1 MDESSLLEKESR
13 LDQRL
18 RDLGT
23 ALIAYSGG
31 VDSAY
36 LAWRA
41 HRVLGSSMLAVIAD
55 SPSLA
60 RRHLRDALAFAEKHR
75 LPLEVISTQEVDNPD
90 YAKNDGLRC
99 FHCKSE
105 LFDRMEQTRH
115 QRGFK
120 HLAYGMNL
128 DDRKDFRP
136 GQKAAQDHRVVAPLA
151 EAGLDKNDIR
161 ALAHQAGLEVWDKP
175 ASPCLSS
182 RLAYG
187 LPVDREALRLVEEGE
202 DFLWTL
208 GLRQYRVRHH
218 GDVARIEIAPD
229 EMSAILSPATMK
241 TIAERFKSIGF
252 PYVAID
258 CAGYQPGSM
267 NIHLPEEI
275 LRQGSSALGPIT

>member
-1 MDESSLLEKESR
+1 MDETSLIEKESI

-41 HRVLGSSMLAVIAD
+41 HQVLGSSMLAVIAD
-55 SPSLA
+55 SASLA
-60 RRHLRDALAFAEKHR
+60 RRHFRDALAFAEKHR
-75 LPLEVISTQEVDNPD
+75 LPLEVISTRELENPA

-99 FHCKSE
+99 FLCKSE
-105 LFDRMEQTRH
+105 LFDMMEQLRR
-115 QRGFK
+115 QRGYR

-136 GQKAAQDHRVVAPLA
+136 GQKAAQDHRVAAPLA

-161 ALAHQAGLEVWDKP
+161 NLARKAGLEVWDKP

-187 LPVDREALRLVEEGE
+187 LPVDREALRRVEEGE
-202 DFLWTL
+202 DFLWTF

-218 GDVARIEIAPD
+218 GDVARIEIAHD
-229 EMSAILSPATMK
+229 EMPAVFSSGAMK
-241 TIAERFKSIGF
+241 SIAERFKSIGF

-267 NIHLPEEI
+267 NIHLPREI
-275 LRQGSSALGPIT
+275 LQQGQSA

>member
-1 MDESSLLEKESR
+1 MDETALIEKERS

-18 RDLGT
+18 GELGT
-23 ALIAYSGG
+23 ALVAYSGG

-55 SPSLA
+55 SASLA

-75 LPLEVISTQEVDNPD
+75 VPVEVISTQELENPA
-90 YAKNDGLRC
+90 YVKNDGLRC

-105 LFDRMEQTRH
+105 LFTMMEQMR
-115 QRGFK
+115 QRLGYR

-151 EAGLDKNDIR
+151 EAGLDKNEIR
-161 ALAHQAGLEVWDKP
+161 ALARKAGLDVWDKP

-187 LPVDREALRLVEEGE
+187 LPVDREALRRVEEGE

-208 GLRQYRVRHH
+208 GLRRYRVRHH
-218 GDVARIEIAPD
+218 GDVARIEIAHE
-229 EMSAILSPATMK
+229 EMAAILSADRMK
-241 TIAERFKSIGF
+241 SIAERFKSIGF

-275 LRQGSSALGPIT
+275 LRQGQ

>member
-1 MDESSLLEKESR
+1 VDERSLIEKESL

-18 RDLGT
+18 RDLGSV
-23 ALIAYSGG
+23 LIAYSGG

-41 HRVLGSSMLAVIAD
+41 HQVLGPSMLAVIAD

-60 RRHLRDALAFAEKHR
+60 RRHFRDALAFAEKHH
-75 LPLEVISTQEVDNPD
+75 LPLEIVSTRELDHPD
-90 YAKNDGLRC
+90 YVKNDGLRC
-99 FHCKSE
+99 FYCKSE
-105 LFDRMEQTRH
+105 LFDMMEQTR
-115 QRGFK
+115 QRLGYH
-120 HLAYGMNL
+120 HLVYGMNL

-136 GQKAAQDHRVVAPLA
+136 GQKAAQDHGVVAPLA
-151 EAGLDKNDIR
+151 EAGLNKNDIR
-161 ALAHQAGLEVWDKP
+161 SLARKARLEVWDKP

-187 LPVDREALRLVEEGE
+187 LPVDKEALRLVEEGE
-202 DFLWTL
+202 EFLWTL

-218 GDVARIEIAPD
+218 GDVARIEVARD
-229 EMSAILSPATMK
+229 EMPAVLSPGAMK

-267 NIHLPEEI
+267 NVNLPEEV
-275 LRQGSSALGPIT
+275 LRQGQ

>member
-1 MDESSLLEKESR
+1 MDTAFPTEKER
-13 LDQRL
+13 LLDDGL
-18 RDLGT
+18 RELGT

-41 HRVLGSSMLAVIAD
+41 HQVLGDSMRAVIAD
-55 SPSLA
+55 SASLA
-60 RRHLRDALAFAEKHR
+60 RRHFRDALAFAERHR
-75 LPLEVISTQEVDNPD
+75 LPLEVISTRELENPD
-90 YAKNDGLRC
+90 YARNDGLRC

-105 LFDRMEQTRH
+105 LFTLMEQTR
-115 QRGFK
+115 QRLGYR

-136 GQKAAQDHRVVAPLA
+136 GQKAAQEHQVVAPLA
-151 EAGLDKNDIR
+151 EAGFTKDDVR
-161 ALAHQAGLEVWDKP
+161 AFARKAGLEVWDKP

-202 DFLWTL
+202 DFLWSL

-218 GDVARIEIAPD
+218 GDIARIEIAPG
-229 EMSAILSPATMK
+229 EMAAVLSPATME
-241 TIAERFKSIGF
+241 TIAGRFRAIGF

-258 CAGYQPGSM
+258 CAGYRPGSM

-275 LRQGSSALGPIT
+275 LRQGAKDP

>member
-1 MDESSLLEKESR
+1 VDETILIEKER
-13 LDQRL
+13 FLDQRL

-41 HRVLGSSMLAVIAD
+41 HQVLGPSMLAVIAD
-55 SPSLA
+55 SASLA
-60 RRHLRDALAFAEKHR
+60 RRHFRDALAFAETHR
-75 LPLEVISTQEVDNPD
+75 FPLKVISTRELENPD

-105 LFDRMEQTRH
+105 LFDKMEQLR
-115 QRGFK
+115 QQLGYR

-136 GQKAAQDHRVVAPLA
+136 GQKAAQDHQVIAPLA
-151 EAGLDKNDIR
+151 EAAFDKNDIR
-161 ALAHQAGLEVWDKP
+161 ILARKAGLEVWDKP

-187 LPVDREALRLVEEGE
+187 LPVDREALRRVEEGE

-218 GDVARIEIAPD
+218 GDIARIEIAPN
-229 EMSAILSPATMK
+229 EMPTVLSSDAMK

-267 NIHLPEEI
+267 NIHLPEEV
-275 LRQGSSALGPIT
+275 LRQGQ

>member
-1 MDESSLLEKESR
+1 VDETALIEKERS

-18 RDLGT
+18 GELGT
-23 ALIAYSGG
+23 ALVAYSGG

-55 SPSLA
+55 SASLA

-75 LPLEVISTQEVDNPD
+75 VPVEVISTQELENPA
-90 YAKNDGLRC
+90 YVKNDGLRC

-105 LFDRMEQTRH
+105 LFTMMEQMR
-115 QRGFK
+115 QRLGYR

-151 EAGLDKNDIR
+151 EAGLDKNEIR
-161 ALAHQAGLEVWDKP
+161 ALARKAGLDVWDKP

-187 LPVDREALRLVEEGE
+187 LPVDREALRRVEEGE

-208 GLRQYRVRHH
+208 GLRRYRVRHH
-218 GDVARIEIAPD
+218 GDVARIEIAHE
-229 EMSAILSPATMK
+229 EMAAILSADRMK
-241 TIAERFKSIGF
+241 SIAERFKSIGF

-275 LRQGSSALGPIT
+275 LRQGQ

>member
-1 MDESSLLEKESR
+1 VDETALIEKERS

-18 RDLGT
+18 GELGT
-23 ALIAYSGG
+23 ALVAYSGG

-41 HRVLGSSMLAVIAD
+41 HQILGSSMLAVIAD
-55 SPSLA
+55 SASLA

-75 LPLEVISTQEVDNPD
+75 VPVEVISTQELENPA
-90 YAKNDGLRC
+90 YVKNDGLRC

-105 LFDRMEQTRH
+105 LFTMMEQMR
-115 QRGFK
+115 QRLGYR

-151 EAGLDKNDIR
+151 EAGLDKNEIR
-161 ALAHQAGLEVWDKP
+161 ALARKAGLDVWDKP

-187 LPVDREALRLVEEGE
+187 LPVDREALRRVEEGE

-208 GLRQYRVRHH
+208 GLRRYRVRHH
-218 GDVARIEIAPD
+218 GDVARIEIAHE
-229 EMSAILSPATMK
+229 EMAAILSADRMK
-241 TIAERFKSIGF
+241 SIAERFKSIGF

-275 LRQGSSALGPIT
+275 LRQGQ

>member
-1 MDESSLLEKESR
+1 MDESSLSEKESF

-18 RDLGT
+18 R
-23 ALIAYSGG
+23 ALRSVLVAYSGG

-41 HRVLGSSMLAVIAD
+41 HQVLGSSMLAVIAD

-60 RRHLRDALAFAEKHR
+60 RRHFRDALAFAEKQR
-75 LPLEVISTQEVDNPD
+75 IPLEVISTQELENPA
-90 YAKNDGLRC
+90 YVKNDGLRC

-105 LFDRMEQTRH
+105 LFDMMEKARRK
-115 QRGFK
+115 RGFQ

-136 GQKAAQDHRVVAPLA
+136 GQKAAQVHGVVAPLA

-161 ALAHQAGLEVWDKP
+161 ALAWKAALEVWDKP

-202 DFLWTL
+202 DFLWSL

-218 GDVARIEIAPD
+218 GDVARIEIASD
-229 EMSAILSPATMK
+229 EMGTVLSSATMK

-252 PYVAID
+252 RYVAID

-267 NIHLPEEI
+267 NINLPEEI
-275 LRQGSSALGPIT
+275 LRQGQ

>member
-1 MDESSLLEKESR
+1 VDETALIEKERS

-18 RDLGT
+18 GELGT
-23 ALIAYSGG
+23 ALVAYSGG

-41 HRVLGSSMLAVIAD
+41 HQILGSSMLAVIAD
-55 SPSLA
+55 SASLA
-60 RRHLRDALAFAEKHR
+60 RRHFRDALAFAEKHGV
-75 LPLEVISTQEVDNPD
+75 PVEVISTQELENPA
-90 YAKNDGLRC
+90 YVKNDGLRC

-105 LFDRMEQTRH
+105 LFTMMEQMR
-115 QRGFK
+115 QRLGYR

-151 EAGLDKNDIR
+151 EAGLDKNEIR
-161 ALAHQAGLEVWDKP
+161 ALARKAGLDVWDKP

-187 LPVDREALRLVEEGE
+187 LPVDREALRRVEEGE

-208 GLRQYRVRHH
+208 GLRRYRVRHH
-218 GDVARIEIAPD
+218 GDVARIEIAHE
-229 EMSAILSPATMK
+229 EMAAILSADRMK
-241 TIAERFKSIGF
+241 SIAERFKSIGF

-275 LRQGSSALGPIT
+275 LRQGQ

>member
-1 MDESSLLEKESR
+1 VDETALIEKERS

-23 ALIAYSGG
+23 ALVAYSGG

-41 HRVLGSSMLAVIAD
+41 HRVLGPSMLAVIAD
-55 SPSLA
+55 SASLA
-60 RRHLRDALAFAEKHR
+60 RRHFRDALAFAEKHR
-75 LPLEVISTQEVDNPD
+75 VPLEVISTQELENPA
-90 YAKNDGLRC
+90 YVKNDGLRC

-105 LFDRMEQTRH
+105 LFSMMEQMR
-115 QRGFK
+115 QRLGFR

-151 EAGLDKNDIR
+151 EAGLDKNEIR
-161 ALAHQAGLEVWDKP
+161 ALARKGGLDVWDKP

-187 LPVDREALRLVEEGE
+187 LPVDREALRRVEEGE

-208 GLRQYRVRHH
+208 GLRRYRVRHH
-218 GDVARIEIAPD
+218 GDVARIEIAHE
-229 EMSAILSPATMK
+229 EMAAVLSADRMK
-241 TIAERFKSIGF
+241 IIAERFKSIGF

-275 LRQGSSALGPIT
+275 LRQGQ

>member
-1 MDESSLLEKESR
+1 MNAPSLLEKESR

-41 HRVLGSSMLAVIAD
+41 HRILGESMLAVIAD

-60 RRHLRDALAFAEKHR
+60 RRHFRDALAFAEKHR
-75 LPLEVISTQEVDNPD
+75 LPLEVISTQELDNPD

-105 LFDRMEQTRH
+105 LFDRMEQTRR
-115 QRGFK
+115 QRGFR

-128 DDRKDFRP
+128 DDRNDFRP

-151 EAGLDKNDIR
+151 EAGLDKSDIR
-161 ALAHQAGLEVWDKP
+161 ALARQAGLEIWDKP

-208 GLRQYRVRHH
+208 GLRHYRVRHH

-229 EMSAILSPATMK
+229 EMSAVLSASTMK
-241 TIAERFKSIGF
+241 TIAARFKSIGF

-258 CAGYQPGSM
+258 CAGYQSGSM

-275 LRQGSSALGPIT
+275 LRRG

>member
-1 MDESSLLEKESR
+1 MAVSEPSLSEKER
-13 LDQRL
+13 LLDQSL
-18 RDLGT
+18 RGLGSV
-23 ALIAYSGG
+23 LIAYSGG

-41 HRVLGSSMLAVIAD
+41 HQVLETSMRGVIAD

-60 RRHLRDALAFAEKHR
+60 RRHLRDALAFAEKHHI
-75 LPLEVISTQEVDNPD
+75 PIEVISTRELDNPA
-90 YAKNDGLRC
+90 YVKNDGLRC

-105 LFDRMEQTRH
+105 LFNVMEQTR
-115 QRGFK
+115 RRLGYR

-136 GQKAAQDHRVVAPLA
+136 GQKAAQEHRVAAPLA

-161 ALAHQAGLEVWDKP
+161 SLARRAGLPLWDKP

-187 LPVDREALRLVEEGE
+187 LPVDREALRLIEEGE
-202 DFLWTL
+202 EFLWSL

-218 GDVARIEIAPD
+218 GDVARIEIAHD
-229 EMSAILSPATMK
+229 EMPAVFSSGVMK
-241 TIAERFKSIGF
+241 AIAERFKAIGF
-252 PYVAID
+252 PYAAID

-267 NIHLPEEI
+267 NVNLPEEI
-275 LRQGSSALGPIT
+275 LRQGQ

>member
-1 MDESSLLEKESR
+1 MAETSLIEKESL

-18 RDLGT
+18 RDLGS

-41 HRVLGSSMLAVIAD
+41 HQVLGSSMLAVIAD

-60 RRHLRDALAFAEKHR
+60 RRHFREALAFGEKHR
-75 LPLEVISTQEVDNPD
+75 LPLEVISTQELDNPA
-90 YAKNDGLRC
+90 YSKNDGLRC
-99 FHCKSE
+99 FFCKNE
-105 LFDRMEQTRH
+105 LFEMMEQTRA
-115 QRGFK
+115 RLGFR

-128 DDRKDFRP
+128 DDRNDFRP
-136 GQKAAQDHRVVAPLA
+136 GQKAAQDHRVAAPLA

-161 ALAHQAGLEVWDKP
+161 ALARNAGLEVWDKP

-187 LPVDREALRLVEEGE
+187 LPVDREALRRVEEGE

-218 GDVARIEIAPD
+218 GDIARIEIAPD
-229 EMSAILSPATMK
+229 EMPAVFSSGVMK
-241 TIAERFKSIGF
+241 TIAARFKSIGF
-252 PYVAID
+252 SYVAID

-275 LRQGSSALGPIT
+275 LRQG